1 MQMQGGETACVR
13 RRWAGEAAI
22 EMDLNLQ
29 PRISRWFHQSA
40 AVELGP
46 LLMAL
51 DLDKEQTWNWALDLG
66 QPMKTVLDPG
76 QGKRPKEEES
86 LSRVLVKAAPVQAW
100 TREGEDCA
108 PPPIAP
114 QVGGEER
121 VLTLTPFGATGR
133 RVAQFPVLREE
144 ER

>member
-1 MQMQGGETACVR
+1 M
-13 RRWAGEAAI
+13 
-22 EMDLNLQ
+22 
-29 PRISRWFHQSA
+29 
-40 AVELGP
+40 
-46 LLMAL
+46 
-51 DLDKEQTWNWALDLG
+51 
-66 QPMKTVLDPG
+66 
-76 QGKRPKEEES
+76 
-86 LSRVLVKAAPVQAW
+86 SRVLVKAAPVQAW